1 MLLMPILYVY
11 YFNVMQV
18 NLGIV
23 HLFLFPPT
31 NTYYFKNRLTKKNRV
46 VQVGLIPL
54 VFCESIV
61 FSCYFDLKNCVDWA
75 MGR

>member
-1 MLLMPILYVY
+1 MPILYVY

-31 NTYYFKNRLTKKNRV
+31 NTYYFKNGLTKK
-46 VQVGLIPL
+46 I
-54 VFCESIV
+54 E
-61 FSCYFDLKNCVDWA
+61 
-75 MGR
+75 